1 MLVGIVSR
9 CLLLLFVV
17 VWVVGVFGGGMNE
30 NEVFP
35 SFCPIL
41 GRSESGEKEI
51 LFLVALV
58 LKRSREI
65 V

>member
-1 MLVGIVSR
+1 MLVGIFSR

-17 VWVVGVFGGGMNE
+17 VWVVGVLGGGMNE
-30 NEVFP
+30 DGVFP

-41 GRSESGEKEI
+41 GRSGSGEKKI
-51 LFLVALV
+51 LFLVAVV